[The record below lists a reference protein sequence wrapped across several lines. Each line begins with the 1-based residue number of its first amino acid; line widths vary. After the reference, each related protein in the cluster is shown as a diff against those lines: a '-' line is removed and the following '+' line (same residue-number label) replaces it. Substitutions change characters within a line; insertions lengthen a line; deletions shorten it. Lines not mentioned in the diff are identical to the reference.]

1 MIGFGTIAKLKELLT
16 DDNLKY
22 LKKILTMLTD
32 SDSPVYNSFW
42 IEFQKEYP
50 EPPHYSNAWSGLKQ
64 LRKVVL
70 SQLGEK

>member
-32 SDSPVYNSFW
+32 ADSPIYNSFW

-50 EPPHYSNAWSGLKQ
+50 EQSHYTNAWSGLKQ

>member
-32 SDSPVYNSFW
+32 SKSPVYNSFW
-42 IEFQKEYP
+42 LEFQQEYP
-50 EPPHYSNAWSGLKQ
+50 GQTNFENAWSGLKQ

-70 SQLGEK
+70 SQLGER